1 MDQIEQARKEAVII
15 ARGMD
20 MLYARLNADE
30 FPIVYFNRDEVIA
43 GLRNAGIDFEIVS
56 VGFNYFDKPKNL
68 GFLPYEF
75 ILNSLVKA
83 QPAKLTIRRIDGKE
97 VGIIDIKKGCHGYE
111 IIDQVTAM
119 RRTIDPALLDDESR
133 KFFEFE
139 QSLRDKG
146 LCSNNEDYNS
156 GILLYVSGDQRT
168 PEMVLEQHLQGKGYP
183 VKMIGNKFEWFAKIP
198 NCLED
203 PALSLRVS
211 IAPDVFGSLSK
222 RQKDHNAEW
231 GRIVGF
237 SGYNYGSGNVSTLCL
252 DDKCSV
258 GTKRDL
264 VEKRSS
270 IMAFFPRLDYDV
282 LINPLKARDILR
294 EISKYVKFSKDRSVL
309 GG

>member
-1 MDQIEQARKEAVII
+1 MDQIEQARKESILL

-20 MLYARLNADE
+20 MLYARLNADA

-43 GLRNAGIDFEIVS
+43 GLRDAGIDFEIVS
-56 VGFNYFDKPKNL
+56 VGFNYFDNPKNL

-75 ILNSLVKA
+75 ILNDLVKA
-83 QPAKLTIRRIDGKE
+83 RPAKLTIRRIDGKE
-97 VGIIDIKKGCHGYE
+97 VGIIDVKKGCHSYE

-146 LCSNNEDYNS
+146 LCSNNENYNA

-168 PEMVLEQHLQGKGYP
+168 PEMVLEHHLQGKGYP
-183 VKMIGNKFEWFAKIP
+183 VRMVGCEFEWFDEVP

-203 PALSLRVS
+203 PALRFRIS

-222 RQKDHNAEW
+222 RQKDNNTKW
-231 GRIVGF
+231 GQFVGF
-237 SGYNYGSGNVSTLCL
+237 PGYNYGKRRVSSLCL
-252 DDKCSV
+252 DDKCIE
-258 GTKRDL
+258 TKSDL
-264 VEKRSS
+264 TEKRSS

-282 LINPLKARDILR
+282 LIDPIKARDILR
-294 EISKYVKFSKDRSVL
+294 EISKYVKFKKDSFLSR
-309 GG
+309 G